1 MPVPIS
7 KPKPSATAAPPIELN
22 ATQSALDARLRAW
35 RKEQAHAIGLPSFF
49 VFSDTVL
56 RDIVFAAPTSLVA
69 LRSIRGLGADKLE
82 RFGPAV
88 IELCRAGA

>member
-1 MPVPIS
+1 LPVR
-7 KPKPSATAAPPIELN
+7 KPKPSAPAALPIELN
-22 ATQSALDARLRAW
+22 ATQTALDARLRAW

-56 RDIVFAAPTSLVA
+56 RDIVFAAPTSLGA
-69 LRSIRGLGADKLE
+69 LRSIRGLGADKLD

-88 IELCRAGA
+88 IELCRE